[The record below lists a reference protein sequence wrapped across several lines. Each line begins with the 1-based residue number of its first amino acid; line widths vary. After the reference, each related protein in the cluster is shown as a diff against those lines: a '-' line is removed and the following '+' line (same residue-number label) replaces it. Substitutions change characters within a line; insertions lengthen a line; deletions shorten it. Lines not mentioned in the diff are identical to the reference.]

1 MCVNQSPPPSGSHSA
16 LKPTETTPSRPARDE
31 MIIHTY
37 HPQSTTWDGSKTQSM
52 EVAQVA
58 PAITKAWKLLFS
70 KVAPGDT
77 LRQGRNNQGP
87 TNRKK
92 EKIPFGLINTRSLT
106 KRWITA
112 NAQIFCHPSSVSLF
126 QVGPAN
132 WPGLRGHA
140 GDGDGTRHLSSSV
153 WCLAMESVV
162 FFRVERRHR
171 EGMMTGIAAVK
182 MCWFGWR

>member
-92 EKIPFGLINTRSLT
+92 KNSIRAD
-106 KRWITA
+106 K
-112 NAQIFCHPSSVSLF
+112 HPLSDRTMDHCQCADL
-126 QVGPAN
+126 
-132 WPGLRGHA
+132 
-140 GDGDGTRHLSSSV
+140 LSSLV
-153 WCLAMESVV
+153 C
-162 FFRVERRHR
+162 
-171 EGMMTGIAAVK
+171 
-182 MCWFGWR
+182 